1 MLRPSL
7 FLLTAFFCLLSCQ
20 GPRNPGGPLAQT
32 LQRLAS
38 SDPIERED
46 AFQQV
51 LHSPS
56 DLTPLLKPL
65 APMAPQFG
73 CPVAAIL
80 YRLGEGDAVPLD
92 VKARHFALFEWPEEY
107 RQENALLEPYITHEL
122 ENDLFAAGRPAIRYL
137 AAVFRTS
144 PRAEAVA
151 GLMLRIHERTAVE
164 FLVTHADLPAA
175 QAALLPIA
183 GTEKIREWWETAKL
197 FDAEEWTRMR
207 CRSHLQND
215 LDAFSREVGQAFPSR
230 AEAEAWWRANESRRP
245 FEWWKDRFPKAS
257 SSHFSPLYEA
267 LRNPSAPD
275 AAAAHHLLEHWTGVH
290 FTAFPA
296 PDLPTRWRRTVENP
310 VLHLR
315 LCVLGPTGE
324 TDSWVQE
331 RIFPS
336 VETAQAG
343 GGKMMDSFDYALF
356 VHVREQGTAALV
368 GEFASDNEKTT
379 GNTATLR
386 FQDGLLL
393 VYSSILRSYI
403 AVSLEERP
411 VRPLPEPPDA
421 VRFSLLRLL
430 RKRLPDPLA
439 ALALGYAEDLDS
451 QPLLVKALR
460 KDPGNAAIARAL
472 LLLDDPTGL
481 IPGLTLPPEE
491 REILDTRCANEEIRT
506 FLQKP

>member
-1 MLRPSL
+1 
-7 FLLTAFFCLLSCQ
+7 
-20 GPRNPGGPLAQT
+20 
-32 LQRLAS
+32 
-38 SDPIERED
+38 
-46 AFQQV
+46 
-51 LHSPS
+51 
-56 DLTPLLKPL
+56 
-65 APMAPQFG
+65 
-73 CPVAAIL
+73 
-80 YRLGEGDAVPLD
+80 
-92 VKARHFALFEWPEEY
+92 
-107 RQENALLEPYITHEL
+107 
-122 ENDLFAAGRPAIRYL
+122 
-137 AAVFRTS
+137 
-144 PRAEAVA
+144 
-151 GLMLRIHERTAVE
+151 
-164 FLVTHADLPAA
+164 
-175 QAALLPIA
+175 
-183 GTEKIREWWETAKL
+183 
-197 FDAEEWTRMR
+197 
-207 CRSHLQND
+207 
-215 LDAFSREVGQAFPSR
+215 
-230 AEAEAWWRANESRRP
+230 
-245 FEWWKDRFPKAS
+245 
-257 SSHFSPLYEA
+257 
-267 LRNPSAPD
+267 
-275 AAAAHHLLEHWTGVH
+275 
-290 FTAFPA
+290 
-296 PDLPTRWRRTVENP
+296 
-310 VLHLR
+310 
-315 LCVLGPTGE
+315 
-324 TDSWVQE
+324 
-331 RIFPS
+331 
-336 VETAQAG
+336 
-343 GGKMMDSFDYALF
+343 MMDSFDYALF